1 MWDKFGEFD
10 SAEELNRAA
19 AAQKAEG
26 DREALI
32 MLAEENGIDRDDAE
46 DYLDGAV
53 NELATPLMAALGKL
67 KVEAEELELEG
78 MMMEWLNCITE
89 QCRKDKQM
97 QAAVREK
104 EKSLRNCIAAVIQYS
119 FKNKKQ
125 VSDKI
130 MKYVKIEKNG
140 RMEPYRG
147 PLYIGY
153 PTQAKAKELIREYY
167 LGDRA

>member
-53 NELATPLMAALGKL
+53 DELATPLMAAVGKL
-67 KVEAEELELEG
+67 QVEAAALGLG
-78 MMMEWLNCITE
+78 GALVLGAAWLFGRAEREAASLGIIGGADGPTVIYVTGPHRPLWLWLMLGAGIVLALAGAVGLWKR
-89 QCRKDKQM
+89 RK
-97 QAAVREK
+97 
-104 EKSLRNCIAAVIQYS
+104 
-119 FKNKKQ
+119 
-125 VSDKI
+125 
-130 MKYVKIEKNG
+130 G
-140 RMEPYRG
+140 R
-147 PLYIGY
+147 
-153 PTQAKAKELIREYY
+153 
-167 LGDRA
+167 

>member
-32 MLAEENGIDRDDAE
+32 TLAEENGIDREDAE

-53 NELATPLMAALGKL
+53 DELATPLMAALGKL
-67 KVEAEELELEG
+67 KVEAKELELEG

-89 QCRKDKQM
+89 QCRTDERM

-104 EKSLRNCIAAVIQYS
+104 GKSLRDCVVVVIQYS
-119 FKNKKQ
+119 FENKRQ

-130 MKYVKIEKNG
+130 MKHVKIKKNG
-140 RMEPYRG
+140 KMEPYQG

-167 LGDRA
+167 LEEQS